1 SGRVAYSFGFEG
13 PAVTVDTACSSSL
26 VALHLAAQALRSG
39 ECSLALAGGVTV
51 MSSPATFVEFARQR
65 GLAADGR
72 CKAFAA
78 AADGTGWGEG
88 AGVLVLERLSD
99 ARRNGHQVLAVVR
112 GSAVNQD
119 GASNGL
125 TAPSGPSQQRV
136 IRQALASA
144 GLSATDV
151 DVVEA
156 HGTGTTL
163 GDPIEAQALLATYGQ
178 QRPEDRPLWLGS
190 VKSNIGHTQ
199 AAAGVAGVIKMLMAM
214 RHAELPATL
223 HVDAPSPHVDWT
235 TGDVRLLTE
244 PVPWSGEGRV
254 RRAGVSSFGV
264 SGTNAHVILEEP
276 PAVETA
282 GGEPDAPVSLG
293 KGLVPW
299 VVSGRDAA
307 GLRSQAAQLASFVRT
322 QQTAGAVDGPW
333 TAGVAAGLAG
343 RAALEHRAVVTGA
356 DAEALLS
363 GLDAVAAGETPR
375 GVVAGSAAHGSDV
388 VFVFPGQGGQWI
400 GMGRELLGSWP
411 VFAERL
417 EVCERALAPFVDWSL
432 REVLTGA
439 DEEWVGRVD
448 VVQPVLWAVMVS
460 LAEAWRAAGVEP
472 GTVVGHSQGEI
483 AAAVVAGR
491 LSVEDGARVVALR
504 SRALRQLSGLG
515 AMASVALDAEKAEPY
530 LPPSVTV
537 AAVNAPGQIVVS
549 GPPEEIVDLCA
560 RLDALGIRARRIEVD
575 YASHHAQVEQVAEE
589 LRAGLAGL
597 ASRGSEVAMWS
608 TVTGELV
615 ADEELDAGYWYRN
628 LRQPVLFETAI
639 RAAHA
644 HSRGLFIELGPHPVL
659 GLALSTVLGDADA
672 DGSESES
679 ESESDGNGGGGGR
692 VLYTLRRDQP
702 ETAQFLSSLGAAW
715 VAGLPVAWRDVLP
728 AVRPVA
734 LPTYAFQRQRYWLDA
749 PPVEVRAGTSETD
762 AWRYRVGWTPLAA
775 QYAGGPAR
783 KWLLLCHDVSE
794 ADDVR
799 QGLEQAGAE
808 VEVQVL
814 PADHDVDRAGVA
826 ELLAGAEHIAYLP
839 AGLHRGSE
847 AASEARSASEDASAT
862 AFASEHTTEGLST
875 RLAAALAVM
884 QAVVEREGARLWV
897 VTRGAVS
904 VPGAGSVP
912 DPVLAAV
919 WGLGRVFGLEH
930 PAHYGGLVDLPVV
943 WGPRTG
949 ELLVTALAQS
959 VEDQLAVGAD
969 GVFVRRLRR
978 APAPAQAAA
987 AVAASGSSTGGG
999 ERWRPSGTVLVTG
1012 GTGGLGAHLARWLAK
1027 NGAEA
1032 LVLVSRSGPG
1042 AAGAVELAE
1051 ELTAAGTPTTVKA
1064 CDITDAGQLADVLE
1078 GSGHPPITT
1087 VIHAAATIEL
1097 ARLRDA
1103 TPEHLSTVLDAK
1115 CTGAAHL
1122 ADLLGAH
1129 HPGVRLVL
1137 FSSIAGIWGS
1147 GVHGAYA
1154 AANAYLDALAE
1165 SRAAAQPITS
1175 VAWGIWDTEL
1185 ALGRVDPDQMYRQGL
1200 PFLDRDRALD
1210 ALAQVLASD
1219 ETVLA
1224 IAEVDW
1230 PTFVPVFTAAR
1241 PRPLLA
1247 ELPDVRALE
1256 PAEQDSEAPA
1266 ESSSALVGRL
1276 ATATDAERDAV
1287 LLDTVRTEAASVLG
1301 HTGLDAI
1308 GPHRALRDVGFDS
1321 LTAVDLRNRLS
1332 AALGIRLPATVV
1344 FDYPTPRALAAFLK
1358 TEVWGGLP
1366 ATESAPRTVAFSSE
1380 PIAIVGMSCRLPG
1393 GVHSVEDLWDLLSAQ
1408 GETLSGFPGDRGWDA
1423 GLLRQPDHEGSN
1435 GVSARGGGFLH
1446 DAALFDPEFFGISP
1460 REARA
1465 MDPQQRLLLETAWE
1479 AFERAGIDPES
1490 LAGTPTGVF
1499 VGSNYQDY
1507 GANLAAV
1514 PDGTEGHLLTGGA
1527 SSVLSGRIAYTFG
1540 LEGPAVTVDTA
1551 CSSSLVGVHLAS
1563 QALRLGECSLALAG
1577 GVAVMGS
1584 PGALLAFSKQGAL
1597 SSDGRCRSFSADAD
1611 GMGMAEGVGLL
1622 LLERLSDA
1630 VANGHRVLAVVRG
1643 SAVNQDG
1650 ASNGLTAPNGPSQQ
1664 RVIRQAL
1671 ANAQLGAGEVDA
1683 VEAHGTGTRLGDPIE
1698 AQALLA
1704 TYGQDRPEG
1713 RPLWLGSVKSNIGH
1727 TQAASGVT
1735 GVIKMVMALRHHSLP
1750 ATLHADTPS
1759 PHVDWATGDVR
1770 LLTEAVPWPA
1780 EGRPR
1785 RAGVSS
1791 FGVSGTNVHVILEE
1805 APAGETPIV
1814 EAPAA
1819 GATQVAAPRSEGPVP
1834 WVVSGRGDGGL
1845 RGQAAQLAGFVRAR
1859 RAVGAVDHE
1868 WITGVAAGLADRAAL
1883 EQRAVVVGADVDEL
1897 LDRLDELVADGR
1909 SPNSR
1914 ATDPGVVFV
1923 FPGQGGQ
1930 WVGMGRELLGSWPV
1944 FAERLEVCERAL
1956 APFVDWSLREVLT
1969 GADEEWVGRVD
1980 VVQPVLWAV
1989 MVSLAEAW
1997 RAAGVVPDAVIGHS
2011 QGEIAA
2017 AVVAGRLSVE
2027 DGARVVALRSRALR
2041 KLSGL
2046 GAMASVA
2053 LDAEKAEP
2061 YLPPSVTVAA
2071 VNAPGQIVVSGPPE
2085 EIAELCARLDGQ
2097 GIRGRRIEVDYA
2109 SHHAQVEEIAEEL
2122 RAGLDGL
2129 SSRGSKVAMWST
2141 VTGEPV
2147 ADEELDAGYWYRNL
2161 RQPVLF
2167 ETAVRAA
2174 YAQGRG
2180 LFVEVGPHPVLGLAL
2195 STVLGDGDGDGE
2207 HEEGGSEGRVL
2218 YTLRRDQPE
2227 TAQLLSSL
2235 GAAWTAGLPVAWREL
2250 LPAAEPA
2257 SEPVE
2262 LPTYAFQRQHYWLDA
2277 PATTA
2282 TPALTGGGTS
2292 PAPTADVAHP
2302 GGASPSDAWRYRVG
2316 WTPLAAQHAD
2326 RLHRRWLLLC
2336 HDDAEVRDVRRA
2348 LEQAGAEVEV
2358 RVLPAVP
2365 DPDHDIHRAGIAE
2378 LLAGAEHIVYLPA
2391 GLDRNHPGH
2400 AGMPAGL
2407 SSVLAVMQAVTER
2420 EGARLWVLTRGAVG
2434 APGSSGAPDPMSAAV
2449 WGLGRV
2455 FGLEHPDHYGGLI
2468 DLPAAWQP
2476 RTGGHVVAALAD
2488 PVEDQLAVR
2497 PGGTFARRLQHAPA
2511 PSHEGREWKP
2521 RGTALITGGTGALGA
2536 HLARWLARNGAE
2548 RIVLVSRT
2556 GPDAPGAGELAREL
2570 TTGGT
2575 PTTVV
2580 ACDIAD
2586 PQQVAGLFGDA
2597 SVGESGDHPPVTT
2610 VIHAAGVP
2618 QRTTLQESDPAA
2630 FAELLR
2636 AKVTGT
2642 QNLLAALDEHPVDDL
2657 VLFSSNSGVWGSGLH
2672 GAYAAANAYLDA
2684 VAEQLR
2690 ERGHRA
2696 LSVAWGL
2703 WGGGGMA
2710 EGGGEEYLSRVG
2722 IRPMAPDLAVA
2733 ALHEAL
2739 TLDETFIAVAD
2750 VDWERFVPTYTV
2762 ARRRPL
2768 IEDLPEVRRIA
2779 TDTDTDTVTGTVT
2792 ATADPSGDGTP
2803 SLRGRL
2809 AELDAEDQHA
2819 ELLAIVQRE
2828 AAKVLELRDPQ
2839 AVAEQRAFRE
2849 LGFDSV
2855 MAVEVRNRLR
2865 RLSGLS
2871 LPATL
2876 VFDHPTPAAVVAYL
2890 RGAMFPDG
2898 TEAGAS
2904 PLAQIERLE
2913 NALLRMRRPD
2923 SREKAR
2929 ITLRLQS
2936 LLETW
2941 RAEGDEQDQGDADG
2955 QLFASATPD
2964 EVFDFIDKEL
2974 GQR

>member
-1 SGRVAYSFGFEG
+1 
-13 PAVTVDTACSSSL
+13 
-26 VALHLAAQALRSG
+26 
-39 ECSLALAGGVTV
+39 
-51 MSSPATFVEFARQR
+51 SSPATFVEFGRQR

-151 DVVEA
+151 DAVEA

-178 QRPEDRPLWLGS
+178 ERPENRPLWLGS

-199 AAAGVAGVIKMLMAM
+199 AAAGVAGVIKMVMAM
-214 RHAELPATL
+214 RHGELPATL
-223 HVDAPSPHVDWT
+223 HVDEPSQHVDWT
-235 TGDVRLLTE
+235 TGDVRLLTD
-244 PVPWSGEGRV
+244 PVPWQANGHP

-276 PAVETA
+276 PVAETA
-282 GGEPDAPVSLG
+282 ADEPEAPARLGDGPVS
-293 KGLVPW
+293 W
-299 VVSGRDAA
+299 VVSGRDAD
-307 GLRSQAAQLASFVRT
+307 GLRAQAAQLASFVRA
-322 QQTAGAVDGPW
+322 QQATGAVDGPW
-333 TAGVAAGLAG
+333 MAGVAVGLAG
-343 RAALEHRAVVTGA
+343 RAGLEKRAAVTGG
-356 DAEALLS
+356 DVEALLA
-363 GLDAVAAGETPR
+363 GLDAVAAGDTSQ
-375 GVVAGSAAHGSDV
+375 GVVTGTAAQGSDV

-400 GMGRELLGSWP
+400 GMGRELLLSWP
-411 VFAERL
+411 VFAERMA
-417 EVCERALAPFVDWSL
+417 VCERALAPFVDWSL
-432 REVLTGA
+432 CEVLTGS
-439 DEEWVGRVD
+439 DEEWSGRVD

-472 GTVVGHSQGEI
+472 GAVVGHSQGEI

-504 SRALRQLSGLG
+504 SRVLRRLAGSG
-515 AMASVALDAEKAEPY
+515 AMASVALDVAEAEAY
-530 LPPSVTV
+530 LPAGVTV

-549 GPPEEIVDLCA
+549 GPPEEIAALCA
-560 RLDALGIRARRIEVD
+560 QLDEQGVRARRIEVD
-575 YASHHAQVEQVAEE
+575 YASHHAQVEEIAEE
-589 LRAGLAGL
+589 LRVGLEGL
-597 ASRGSEVAMWS
+597 SSCGSEVAMWS

-615 ADEELDAGYWYRN
+615 ADEELDAAYWYRN
-628 LRQPVLFETAI
+628 LRQPVLFETAV

-644 HSRGLFIELGPHPVL
+644 HGRGLCIELGPHPVL
-659 GLALSTVLGDADA
+659 GLALSTVLGDGDGEA
-672 DGSESES
+672 DGG
-679 ESESDGNGGGGGR
+679 GNGR
-692 VLYTLRRDQP
+692 VLHTLRRDQP

-715 VAGLPVAWRDVLP
+715 AAGLPVSWRDLLP
-728 AVRPVA
+728 AVEPVV

-749 PPVEVRAGTSETD
+749 PPVAVGTGVSETD
-762 AWRYRVGWTPLAA
+762 AWRYRVGWSPLAA
-775 QYAGGPAR
+775 QHAGGLAR
-783 KWLLLCHDVSE
+783 RWLLLCHDVAE
-794 ADDVR
+794 VVDVR
-799 QGLEQAGAE
+799 QALEQGGAQ

-814 PADHDVDRAGVA
+814 PAGRDLDRERVA
-826 ELLAGAEHIAYLP
+826 ELPAGAEHIAYLP
-839 AGLHRGSE
+839 AGLHRGPE
-847 AASEARSASEDASAT
+847 ATHED
-862 AFASEHTTEGLST
+862 TTPGLSV

-904 VPGAGSVP
+904 APGNGSVP

-930 PAHYGGLVDLPVV
+930 PGHYGGLVDLPAV
-943 WGPRTG
+943 WQPGTG
-949 ELLVTALAQS
+949 HLLVTALAQS

-978 APAPAQAAA
+978 APAPF
-987 AVAASGSSTGGG
+987 SGGG

-1012 GTGGLGAHLARWLAK
+1012 GTGGLGSHLARWLAR
-1027 NGAEA
+1027 NGAEHV
-1032 LVLVSRSGPG
+1032 VLVSRSGPE
-1042 AAGAVELAE
+1042 APGAVELAE
-1051 ELTAAGTPTTVKA
+1051 ELSAAGTPTTVRA
-1064 CDITDAGQLADVLE
+1064 CDITDAGQLAEVL
-1078 GSGHPPITT
+1078 GGTGHPPITT

-1122 ADLLGAH
+1122 ADLLGTYHAD
-1129 HPGVRLVL
+1129 VRLVL

-1165 SRAAAQPITS
+1165 SRAASQPITS

-1185 ALGRVDPDQMYRQGL
+1185 ALGRVDPDQMHRQGL

-1210 ALAQVLASD
+1210 ALAQVLAGE

-1224 IAEVDW
+1224 VAEVDW

-1241 PRPLLA
+1241 PRPLLS
-1247 ELPDVRALE
+1247 ELPEVRALE
-1256 PAEQDSEAPA
+1256 PAERDSTAQA
-1266 ESSSALVGRL
+1266 EPSSALVERL
-1276 ATATDAERDAV
+1276 ATATEAERDAA
-1287 LLDTVRTEAASVLG
+1287 LLETVRTEAASVLG

-1332 AALGIRLPATVV
+1332 AALGVRLPATVV

-1358 TEVWGGLP
+1358 TEVWGGRP
-1366 ATESAPRTVAFSSE
+1366 ATDRAPRPVAFSGE

-1393 GVHSVEDLWDLLSAQ
+1393 GVHSAEDLWGLLSAQ
-1408 GETLSGFPGDRGWDA
+1408 GETVSGFPADRGWDA
-1423 GLLRQPDHEGSN
+1423 GSLHQPDREGSN

-1514 PDGTEGHLLTGGA
+1514 PEGTEGHLLTGGA

-1551 CSSSLVGVHLAS
+1551 CSSSLVGVHLAT

-1597 SSDGRCRSFSADAD
+1597 SPDGRCRSFSADAD

-1671 ANAQLGAGEVDA
+1671 ANAQVDACEVDA
-1683 VEAHGTGTRLGDPIE
+1683 VEAHGTGTTLGDPIE

-1759 PHVDWATGDVR
+1759 SHVDWATGDVR
-1770 LLTEAVPWPA
+1770 LLTEPVPWRA

-1805 APAGETPIV
+1805 APAADVPTT

-1819 GATQVAAPRSEGPVP
+1819 AEPTTKAPAPDVPTAEAPMAGAPQTPAPLGEGLVP

-1845 RGQAAQLAGFVRAR
+1845 RGQAARLASFVRAQQ
-1859 RAVGAVDHE
+1859 AAGAVDRE
-1868 WITGVAAGLADRAAL
+1868 WIAGVAAGLAGRAAL
-1883 EQRAVVVGADVDEL
+1883 ERRAVVVGADVGEL
-1897 LDRLDELVADGR
+1897 LAGLDELVTDGR
-1909 SPNSR
+1909 STPR
-1914 ATDPGVVFV
+1914 RTTEPGVVFV

-1930 WVGMGRELLGSWPV
+1930 WIGMGRELLLSWPV
-1944 FAERLEVCERAL
+1944 FAERMAVCERAL
-1956 APFVDWSLREVLT
+1956 DPWVDWSLRAVLS
-1969 GADEEWVGRVD
+1969 GEERDWLGRVD

-1997 RAAGVVPDAVIGHS
+1997 RAAGVTPDAVVGHS

-2017 AVVAGRLSVE
+2017 AVVAGRLTVE
-2027 DGARVVALRSRALR
+2027 DGARVVALRSQALR
-2041 KLSGL
+2041 QLAGH
-2046 GAMASVA
+2046 GAMASVS
-2053 LDAEKAEP
+2053 LDAAEAES
-2061 YLPPSVTVAA
+2061 YLPPSVTMAA

-2097 GIRGRRIEVDYA
+2097 GIRARQIEVDYA
-2109 SHHAQVEEIAEEL
+2109 SHHAQVEQIAGEL
-2122 RAGLDGL
+2122 RAGLEGL
-2129 SSRGSKVAMWST
+2129 SSRGSETAMWST
-2141 VTGEPV
+2141 VTGELV
-2147 ADEELDAGYWYRNL
+2147 ADEELDAGYWYRNM

-2174 YAQGRG
+2174 HAHGRG

-2195 STVLGDGDGDGE
+2195 STVLGDGDGDGDGRG
-2207 HEEGGSEGRVL
+2207 HGDGEERVL
-2218 YTLRRDQPE
+2218 HTLRRDQPE

-2250 LPAAEPA
+2250 LPAV
-2257 SEPVE
+2257 EPVE
-2262 LPTYAFQRQHYWLDA
+2262 LPTYAFQRQRYWLDA
-2277 PATTA
+2277 PVT
-2282 TPALTGGGTS
+2282 
-2292 PAPTADVAHP
+2292 TADVAQP
-2302 GGASPSDAWRYRVG
+2302 VGASPSDAWRYRVG

-2336 HDDAEVRDVRRA
+2336 HDGSEVRDVQQA
-2348 LEQAGAEVEV
+2348 LEQAGAKVEV
-2358 RVLPAVP
+2358 RVLPADPGAAHP
-2365 DPDHDIHRAGIAE
+2365 DTHRAGVAD
-2378 LLAGAEHIVYLPA
+2378 LLVGAEHIAYLPA
-2391 GLDRNHPGH
+2391 GLDRSHPHHPGL
-2400 AGMPAGL
+2400 PLGL
-2407 SSVLAVMQAVTER
+2407 AAALAVMQAVVEQ
-2420 EGARLWVLTRGAVG
+2420 EGARLWVLTRGAVN
-2434 APGSSGAPDPMSAAV
+2434 APGTGGAPDPTSAAV

-2468 DLPAAWQP
+2468 DLPGAWQP
-2476 RTGGHVVAALAD
+2476 GTGGQLAAALAE
-2488 PVEDQLAVR
+2488 PVEDQIALR

-2511 PSHEGREWKP
+2511 PPRGDQEWKP

-2556 GPDAPGAGELAREL
+2556 GPDAPGARDLARDL

-2586 PQQVAGLFGDA
+2586 PRQVAGLFGGGA
-2597 SVGESGDHPPVTT
+2597 DHPPITT

-2690 ERGHRA
+2690 DRGHRA
-2696 LSVAWGL
+2696 ISVAWGL

-2710 EGGGEEYLSRVG
+2710 EGDGEEYLSRVG

-2739 TLDETFIAVAD
+2739 TLDETFVAVAD

-2768 IEDLPEVRRIA
+2768 IEDLPEVRRLA
-2779 TDTDTDTVTGTVT
+2779 AVTDTANGDTSGGD
-2792 ATADPSGDGTP
+2792 ASGDDTQ

-2809 AELDAEDQHA
+2809 AELTADDQHA

-2865 RLSGLS
+2865 RLSGLQ

-2876 VFDHPTPAAVVAYL
+2876 VFDHPTPGAVVAYL

-2898 TEAGAS
+2898 TGAVAS

-2913 NALLRMRRPD
+2913 NALLRMRQPD

-2941 RAEGDEQDQGDADG
+2941 RGEGDEQGQEDAGG
-2955 QLFASATPD
+2955 QPFASATPD

>member
-1 SGRVAYSFGFEG
+1 
-13 PAVTVDTACSSSL
+13 
-26 VALHLAAQALRSG
+26 
-39 ECSLALAGGVTV
+39 
-51 MSSPATFVEFARQR
+51 
-65 GLAADGR
+65 
-72 CKAFAA
+72 
-78 AADGTGWGEG
+78 
-88 AGVLVLERLSD
+88 
-99 ARRNGHQVLAVVR
+99 
-112 GSAVNQD
+112 
-119 GASNGL
+119 
-125 TAPSGPSQQRV
+125 
-136 IRQALASA
+136 
-144 GLSATDV
+144 
-151 DVVEA
+151 
-156 HGTGTTL
+156 
-163 GDPIEAQALLATYGQ
+163 
-178 QRPEDRPLWLGS
+178 
-190 VKSNIGHTQ
+190 
-199 AAAGVAGVIKMLMAM
+199 
-214 RHAELPATL
+214 
-223 HVDAPSPHVDWT
+223 
-235 TGDVRLLTE
+235 
-244 PVPWSGEGRV
+244 
-254 RRAGVSSFGV
+254 
-264 SGTNAHVILEEP
+264 
-276 PAVETA
+276 
-282 GGEPDAPVSLG
+282 
-293 KGLVPW
+293 
-299 VVSGRDAA
+299 
-307 GLRSQAAQLASFVRT
+307 
-322 QQTAGAVDGPW
+322 
-333 TAGVAAGLAG
+333 
-343 RAALEHRAVVTGA
+343 
-356 DAEALLS
+356 
-363 GLDAVAAGETPR
+363 
-375 GVVAGSAAHGSDV
+375 
-388 VFVFPGQGGQWI
+388 
-400 GMGRELLGSWP
+400 
-411 VFAERL
+411 
-417 EVCERALAPFVDWSL
+417 
-432 REVLTGA
+432 
-439 DEEWVGRVD
+439 
-448 VVQPVLWAVMVS
+448 
-460 LAEAWRAAGVEP
+460 
-472 GTVVGHSQGEI
+472 
-483 AAAVVAGR
+483 
-491 LSVEDGARVVALR
+491 
-504 SRALRQLSGLG
+504 
-515 AMASVALDAEKAEPY
+515 
-530 LPPSVTV
+530 
-537 AAVNAPGQIVVS
+537 
-549 GPPEEIVDLCA
+549 
-560 RLDALGIRARRIEVD
+560 
-575 YASHHAQVEQVAEE
+575 
-589 LRAGLAGL
+589 
-597 ASRGSEVAMWS
+597 
-608 TVTGELV
+608 
-615 ADEELDAGYWYRN
+615 
-628 LRQPVLFETAI
+628 
-639 RAAHA
+639 
-644 HSRGLFIELGPHPVL
+644 
-659 GLALSTVLGDADA
+659 
-672 DGSESES
+672 
-679 ESESDGNGGGGGR
+679 
-692 VLYTLRRDQP
+692 
-702 ETAQFLSSLGAAW
+702 
-715 VAGLPVAWRDVLP
+715 
-728 AVRPVA
+728 
-734 LPTYAFQRQRYWLDA
+734 
-749 PPVEVRAGTSETD
+749 
-762 AWRYRVGWTPLAA
+762 
-775 QYAGGPAR
+775 
-783 KWLLLCHDVSE
+783 
-794 ADDVR
+794 
-799 QGLEQAGAE
+799 
-808 VEVQVL
+808 
-814 PADHDVDRAGVA
+814 
-826 ELLAGAEHIAYLP
+826 
-839 AGLHRGSE
+839 
-847 AASEARSASEDASAT
+847 
-862 AFASEHTTEGLST
+862 
-875 RLAAALAVM
+875 
-884 QAVVEREGARLWV
+884 
-897 VTRGAVS
+897 
-904 VPGAGSVP
+904 
-912 DPVLAAV
+912 
-919 WGLGRVFGLEH
+919 
-930 PAHYGGLVDLPVV
+930 
-943 WGPRTG
+943 
-949 ELLVTALAQS
+949 
-959 VEDQLAVGAD
+959 
-969 GVFVRRLRR
+969 
-978 APAPAQAAA
+978 
-987 AVAASGSSTGGG
+987 
-999 ERWRPSGTVLVTG
+999 
-1012 GTGGLGAHLARWLAK
+1012 
-1027 NGAEA
+1027 
-1032 LVLVSRSGPG
+1032 
-1042 AAGAVELAE
+1042 
-1051 ELTAAGTPTTVKA
+1051 
-1064 CDITDAGQLADVLE
+1064 TDAGQLAEVL
-1078 GSGHPPITT
+1078 GGTGHPPITT

-1122 ADLLGAH
+1122 ADLLGTY
-1129 HPGVRLVL
+1129 HPDVRLVL

-1165 SRAAAQPITS
+1165 SRAASQPITS

-1210 ALAQVLASD
+1210 ALAQVLAGE

-1224 IAEVDW
+1224 VAEVDW

-1241 PRPLLA
+1241 PRPLLS
-1247 ELPDVRALE
+1247 ELPEVRALE
-1256 PAEQDSEAPA
+1256 PAERDSTAQA
-1266 ESSSALVGRL
+1266 EPSSALVERL
-1276 ATATDAERDAV
+1276 ATATEAERDAA
-1287 LLDTVRTEAASVLG
+1287 LLETVRTEAASVLG

-1332 AALGIRLPATVV
+1332 AALGVRLPATVV

-1358 TEVWGGLP
+1358 TEVWGGRP
-1366 ATESAPRTVAFSSE
+1366 ATDRAPRPVAFSGE

-1393 GVHSVEDLWDLLSAQ
+1393 GVHSAEDLWGLLSAQ
-1408 GETLSGFPGDRGWDA
+1408 GETVSGFPADRGWDA
-1423 GLLRQPDHEGSN
+1423 GSLHQPDREGSN

-1507 GANLAAV
+1507 GANLSAV
-1514 PDGTEGHLLTGGA
+1514 PEGTEGHLLTGGA

-1551 CSSSLVGVHLAS
+1551 CSSSLVGVHLAT

-1597 SSDGRCRSFSADAD
+1597 SPDGRCRSFSADAD

-1671 ANAQLGAGEVDA
+1671 ANAQVDACEVDA
-1683 VEAHGTGTRLGDPIE
+1683 VEAHGTGTTLGDPIE

-1759 PHVDWATGDVR
+1759 SHVDWATGDVR
-1770 LLTEAVPWPA
+1770 LLTEPVPWRA

-1805 APAGETPIV
+1805 APAADVPTT

-1819 GATQVAAPRSEGPVP
+1819 AEPTTKAPAPDVPTAEAPMAGAPQTPAPLGEGLVP

-1845 RGQAAQLAGFVRAR
+1845 RGQAARLASFVRAQQ
-1859 RAVGAVDHE
+1859 AAGAVDRE
-1868 WITGVAAGLADRAAL
+1868 WIAGVAAGLAGRAAL
-1883 EQRAVVVGADVDEL
+1883 ERRAVVVGADVGEL
-1897 LDRLDELVADGR
+1897 LAGLDELVTDGR
-1909 SPNSR
+1909 STPR
-1914 ATDPGVVFV
+1914 RTTEPGVVFV

-1930 WVGMGRELLGSWPV
+1930 WIGMGRELLLSWPV
-1944 FAERLEVCERAL
+1944 FAERMAVCERAL
-1956 APFVDWSLREVLT
+1956 DPWVDWSLRAVLS
-1969 GADEEWVGRVD
+1969 GEERDWLGRVD

-1997 RAAGVVPDAVIGHS
+1997 RAAGVTPDAVVGHS

-2017 AVVAGRLSVE
+2017 AVVAGRLTVE
-2027 DGARVVALRSRALR
+2027 DGARVVALRSQALR
-2041 KLSGL
+2041 QLAGH
-2046 GAMASVA
+2046 GAMASVS
-2053 LDAEKAEP
+2053 LDAAEAES

-2097 GIRGRRIEVDYA
+2097 GIRARQIEVDYA
-2109 SHHAQVEEIAEEL
+2109 SHHAQVEQIAGEL
-2122 RAGLDGL
+2122 RAGLEGL
-2129 SSRGSKVAMWST
+2129 SSRGSETAMWST
-2141 VTGEPV
+2141 VTGELV
-2147 ADEELDAGYWYRNL
+2147 ADEELDAGYWYRNM

-2174 YAQGRG
+2174 HAHGRG

-2195 STVLGDGDGDGE
+2195 STVLGDGDGDGDGRG
-2207 HEEGGSEGRVL
+2207 HGDGEERVL
-2218 YTLRRDQPE
+2218 HTLRRDQPE

-2250 LPAAEPA
+2250 LPAV
-2257 SEPVE
+2257 EPVE
-2262 LPTYAFQRQHYWLDA
+2262 LPTYAFQRQRYWLDA
-2277 PATTA
+2277 PVT
-2282 TPALTGGGTS
+2282 
-2292 PAPTADVAHP
+2292 TADVAQP
-2302 GGASPSDAWRYRVG
+2302 VGASPSDAWRYRVG

-2336 HDDAEVRDVRRA
+2336 HDGSEVRDVQQA
-2348 LEQAGAEVEV
+2348 LEQAGAKVEV
-2358 RVLPAVP
+2358 RVLPADPGAAHP
-2365 DPDHDIHRAGIAE
+2365 DTHRAGVAD
-2378 LLAGAEHIVYLPA
+2378 LLVGAEHIAYLPA
-2391 GLDRNHPGH
+2391 GLDRSHPHHPGL
-2400 AGMPAGL
+2400 PLGL
-2407 SSVLAVMQAVTER
+2407 AAALAVMQAVVEQ
-2420 EGARLWVLTRGAVG
+2420 EGARLWVLTRGAVN
-2434 APGSSGAPDPMSAAV
+2434 APGTGGAPDPTSAAV

-2468 DLPAAWQP
+2468 DLPGAWQP
-2476 RTGGHVVAALAD
+2476 GTGGQLAAALAE
-2488 PVEDQLAVR
+2488 PVEDQIALR

-2511 PSHEGREWKP
+2511 PPRGDQEWKP

-2556 GPDAPGAGELAREL
+2556 GPDAPGARDLARDL

-2586 PQQVAGLFGDA
+2586 PRQVAGLFGGGA
-2597 SVGESGDHPPVTT
+2597 DHPPITT

-2636 AKVTGT
+2636 AKVTGM

-2690 ERGHRA
+2690 DRGHRA
-2696 LSVAWGL
+2696 ISVAWGL

-2710 EGGGEEYLSRVG
+2710 EGDGEEYLSRVG

-2739 TLDETFIAVAD
+2739 TLDETFVAVAD

-2768 IEDLPEVRRIA
+2768 IEDLPEVRRLA
-2779 TDTDTDTVTGTVT
+2779 AVMDT
-2792 ATADPSGDGTP
+2792 ASGDASGGDASGDDTQ

-2809 AELDAEDQHA
+2809 AELTADDQYA

-2865 RLSGLS
+2865 RLSGLQ

-2876 VFDHPTPAAVVAYL
+2876 VFDHPTPGAVVAYL

-2898 TEAGAS
+2898 TGAVAS

-2913 NALLRMRRPD
+2913 NALLRMRQPD

-2941 RAEGDEQDQGDADG
+2941 RGEGDEQGQEDAGG
-2955 QLFASATPD
+2955 QPFASATPD